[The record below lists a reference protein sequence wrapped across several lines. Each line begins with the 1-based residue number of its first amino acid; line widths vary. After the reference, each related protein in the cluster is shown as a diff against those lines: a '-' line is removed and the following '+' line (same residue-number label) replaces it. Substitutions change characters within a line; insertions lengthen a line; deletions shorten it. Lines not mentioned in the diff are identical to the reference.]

1 MKQEPISIF
10 IVEDDAVYSAVLGHF
25 LSLNPD
31 FQVKKFNSAKAILAA
46 IHEKPDVV
54 TLDYSLPDMTGDILL
69 EKLKQASPE
78 TKVII
83 ISGQEDIK
91 VAIELFKK
99 GAHDYIVKDN
109 DTQERL
115 WMSIQ
120 NLRENIS
127 LKKEIATLQQE
138 VQKKYNFQKAIIGN
152 SPSLKQVFALMEKA
166 ASANITVSVYGET
179 GTGKDL
185 VAKSIH
191 FNSERRKFPF
201 VPVNVAAI
209 PRELLESELF
219 GHEKGS
225 FTGAANRRIGKF
237 EEANK
242 GTLFLDEIGE
252 MDINMQAKLLRV
264 LQEQELTRVGS
275 NEIIKLNVRII
286 VATHRNLQDLVKK
299 GKFREDLYY
308 RLLGLPIHLP
318 PLRDRGNDVIL
329 IANHF
334 IDEFCTENH
343 LPKKH
348 LDVEA
353 KKTLMLYSFP
363 GNIRELKSIVELAC
377 VMSNEEEINTEHI
390 QIHTNNNNKSFNN
403 NTENL
408 TLRQFTTQILQH
420 YLDTY
425 EYDVLKVAE
434 KLDVGK
440 STIYRMISNN
450 ELKLYKHA
458 EEKN

>member
-10 IVEDDAVYSAVLGHF
+10 VVEDDAVYSAVLSHF

-31 FQVKKFNSAKAILAA
+31 FQVKKFTSAKQILAA
-46 IHEKPDVV
+46 IHEKPDIV
-54 TLDYSLPDMTGDILL
+54 TLDYSLPDMNGDVLL
-69 EKLKQASPE
+69 EKLKTASPE

-91 VAIELFKK
+91 VAVELFKK
-99 GAHDYIVKDN
+99 GANDYIVKDQ

-115 WMSIQ
+115 WLSIQ
-120 NLRENIS
+120 NLRENIA
-127 LKKEIATLQQE
+127 LKKEIATLQEE

-152 SPSLKQVFALMEKA
+152 SPAIKQVFAMMEKA
-166 ASANITVSVYGET
+166 ASANITCSVYGET

-191 FNSERRKFPF
+191 FNSERRKFHF

-209 PRELLESELF
+209 PRDLLESELF

-225 FTGAANRRIGKF
+225 FTGASNRRIGKF
-237 EEANK
+237 EEADK

-264 LQEQELTRVGS
+264 LQEQEITRIGS
-275 NEIIKLNVRII
+275 NEIIKINVRIV
-286 VATHRNLQDLVKK
+286 VATHRNLQELVRK

-318 PLRDRGNDVIL
+318 ALRERGNDIIL
-329 IANHF
+329 IANYF
-334 IDEFCTENH
+334 IDQFCNENR
-343 LPKKH
+343 LAKKH

-363 GNIRELKSIVELAC
+363 GNIRELRSIIELAC
-377 VMSNEEEINTEHI
+377 VMSDQDEISNEHI
-390 QIHTNNNNKSFNN
+390 QIHTHNSKSFNN
-403 NTENL
+403 NTETL
-408 TLRQFTTQILQH
+408 TLKQFTTQLLQH

-425 EYDVLKVAE
+425 EYDVMKVAD

-450 ELKLYKHA
+450 ELKMYKNPEDH
-458 EEKN
+458 